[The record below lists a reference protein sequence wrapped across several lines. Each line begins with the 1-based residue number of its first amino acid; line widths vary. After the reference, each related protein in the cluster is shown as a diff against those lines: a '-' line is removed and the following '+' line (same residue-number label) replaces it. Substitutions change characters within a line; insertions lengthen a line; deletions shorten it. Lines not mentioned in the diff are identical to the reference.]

1 MFYKKIPDDTFDST
15 TTLGENLN
23 NEVKE
28 KGSIHHL
35 PNYFNKYTYY
45 SPFLDKIL
53 PLEAKYVL
61 DALIEFYIQQYTFI
75 VTRYLHGGHYEQ
87 IIASI
92 ILEVYKLNM
101 AWIHTKKSF
110 PYNTILSK
118 SPDTHTE
125 VTRSKENHP

>member
-45 SPFLDKIL
+45 SPFIDKIL

-75 VTRYLHGGHYEQ
+75 FTRYLHGGH
-87 IIASI
+87 
-92 ILEVYKLNM
+92 
-101 AWIHTKKSF
+101 
-110 PYNTILSK
+110 
-118 SPDTHTE
+118 
-125 VTRSKENHP
+125 